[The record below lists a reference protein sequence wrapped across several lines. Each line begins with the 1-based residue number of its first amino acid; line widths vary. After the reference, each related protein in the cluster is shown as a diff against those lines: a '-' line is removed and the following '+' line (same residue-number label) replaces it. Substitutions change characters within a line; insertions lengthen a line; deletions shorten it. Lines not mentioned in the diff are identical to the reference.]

1 MPVAKMDHRSC
12 AFVLVYEVFKVVAQY
27 KLMQRG
33 RPQIGFFKTLAE
45 GARVKRERIGIK
57 RLWFVRLCINRRATR
72 RKNKQSN
79 VNETDFSPSI
89 VHEKKG
95 KCG

>member
-1 MPVAKMDHRSC
+1 MRVCASLRS
-12 AFVLVYEVFKVVAQY
+12 FQNGRSIQTY
-27 KLMQRG
+27 QRG
-33 RPQIGFFKTLAE
+33 RPQIGFFKTLEE

-57 RLWFVRLCINRRATR
+57 RLWFVRLGINRRATR
-72 RKNKQSN
+72 CKNKQSN